1 MAFTQVAAPNLSAL
15 VSGSPNLYLLQ
26 ALGFTG
32 DARLMLVQA
41 SFADNAVQPTVTQQ
55 SIWLYDVNS
64 RSYTSNLG
72 TLLTQDPTAL
82 REMDLRHASI
92 AGKAYRYSLV
102 IEHQLRGSADAPQL
116 AWVKDGVLIQL
127 DLLSSLL
134 GNGAQVRAERYELS
148 ADGRYLAIQ
157 TSSALL
163 AKGQELD
170 TNEVSDIYLIDL
182 NNLSPQKVQRVGAM
196 GSFEAQQASFL
207 GGIYAD
213 TQGVSV
219 LFATEASFSNQDKNS
234 EAAEPLGRTDAY
246 LWHSQHTA
254 TGLQG
259 TPTITL
265 ASAQGATGLAAGGVD
280 SESLWVTA
288 SGVIFNSSAAGLTAN
303 DNNLA
308 NDAFLRA
315 SDGTVSRVAL
325 HGVAELA
332 QGAIALSSSHPGN
345 LQLLLTELPEDT
357 TTGVQKLVLKDTRTD
372 TWTVV
377 SEKDRAADDS
387 AFGASLSP
395 NGAVLAFNSN
405 ATNLVPG
412 QDNSAIG
419 GQLFLTETGL
429 LDGSNAKTISG
440 TVQHWKSKTPMPG
453 VALRAEESTHTSDS
467 SGLFEFTA
475 EPSGEIESLPMTA
488 SKAAPGGTAASSGIT
503 LTDVLG
509 ALKVYLGKP
518 LPEAYNNDLKFIAAD
533 FDGNGTVNLTDVL
546 GLLKFYLNKPV
557 NAAPA
562 WVFVDSAESTTVNGQ
577 TLHLSSKAGQT
588 LSTAASAPSPILAD
602 LNSDESVQLLGVLRG
617 DVDGSWTG

>member
-64 RSYTSNLG
+64 RSYTNNLG

-92 AGKAYRYSLV
+92 AGKADGYSLV

-116 AWVKDGVLIQL
+116 AWVKDGVLIQR

-148 ADGRYLAIQ
+148 ADGRYLAVQ

-234 EAAEPLGRTDAY
+234 EATEPLGRSDAY

-265 ASAQGATGLAAGGVD
+265 ASAQGTTGLAAGGVD
-280 SESLWVTA
+280 TENLWVTA
-288 SGVIFNSSAAGLTAN
+288 NGAIFNSSAAGLTPN

-315 SDGTVSRVAL
+315 SDGIVTRVSL
-325 HGVAELA
+325 QGVAELA

-357 TTGVQKLVLKDTRTD
+357 TTGVQKLVLKDTRTN
-372 TWTVV
+372 TWSVV

-453 VALRAEESTHTSDS
+453 VVLRAEESTHTSDS

-475 EPSGEIESLPMTA
+475 EPSGEIESVPMTA
-488 SKAAPGGTAASSGIT
+488 SKAAPDGSAASSGIT

-562 WVFVDSAESTTVNGQ
+562 WVFVDSAQTTTVNGQ
-577 TLHLSSKAGQT
+577 TLHLSNKAGQT

-602 LNSDESVQLLGVLRG
+602 LNSDEPVQLLGVLRG
-617 DVDGSWTG
+617 DVDGSWLG

>member
-92 AGKAYRYSLV
+92 AGKADRYSLV

-116 AWVKDGVLIQL
+116 AWVKDGVLIQR

-148 ADGRYLAIQ
+148 ADGRYLAVQ

-254 TGLQG
+254 NGLQG

-280 SESLWVTA
+280 SESLWFTA

-303 DNNLA
+303 DNNQA

-332 QGAIALSSSHPGN
+332 QGAIALSSSKPGN

-357 TTGVQKLVLKDTRTD
+357 TTGVQKLVLKDTRTN
-372 TWTVV
+372 TWSVV

-429 LDGSNAKTISG
+429 MDGSNAKTISG
-440 TVQHWKSKTPMPG
+440 HVQHWKSKTPMPG

-467 SGLFEFTA
+467 SGLFEFTV
-475 EPSGEIESLPMTA
+475 EPSDEIASLPMTA
-488 SKAAPGGTAASSGIT
+488 NKAAPGGTAASSSIT

-562 WVFVDSAESTTVNGQ
+562 WVFVDSAQTTTFNGQ

-617 DVDGSWTG
+617 DVDGSWVG